1 MIGDL
6 ILAFR
11 QIKVQKSREKA
22 YKRLLGSEPDYTL
35 IREIVNSARYEVVAT
50 ITFKDGTKLDVR
62 RTDATD
68 RLKDLMSP
76 EQAASW

>member
-6 ILAFR
+6 VLAIR
-11 QIKVQKSREKA
+11 QIKAQKARERS
-22 YKRLLGSEPDYTL
+22 YKRLIGSEPDYTL

-68 RLKDLMSP
+68 RLQALMSP
-76 EQAASW
+76 EKADSW